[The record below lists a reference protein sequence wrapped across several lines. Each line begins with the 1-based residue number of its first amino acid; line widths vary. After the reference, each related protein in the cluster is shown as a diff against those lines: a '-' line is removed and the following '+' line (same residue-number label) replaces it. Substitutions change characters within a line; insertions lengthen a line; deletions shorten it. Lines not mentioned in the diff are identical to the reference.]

1 MLGDR
6 QEVRAGENQLGAI
19 DAELKAMILDEI
31 VEGE

>member
-6 QEVRAGENQLGAI
+6 QEVCAGENQLGAI
-19 DAELKAMILDEI
+19 DTELKAMILDEI